1 LTTPSHVQ
9 QFEPCCLKGKVIF
22 QRGKKVCFHLPA
34 CRVPPEVG
42 EGGGEPVVDLVQRQ
56 LLVRGLLN
64 GLSHKKHS
72 HGVAQGRQKATY
84 DPAVVSYNAGV
95 AKIYSIT
102 GPFKNK

>member
-1 LTTPSHVQ
+1 
-9 QFEPCCLKGKVIF
+9 
-22 QRGKKVCFHLPA
+22 
-34 CRVPPEVG
+34 
-42 EGGGEPVVDLVQRQ
+42 VQRQ

-64 GLSHKKHS
+64 GLSHKKHG
-72 HGVAQGRQKATY
+72 HGVAQGRKKATY